1 MAKTIY
7 DIIIVGAGP
16 AGLTSAIYA
25 RRAGKSVLIL
35 EKESIGGQ
43 IATSPKVENYPS
55 IMSISGTELMDK
67 MMTQATEL
75 GADFDID
82 EVKHIE
88 KNDGLFQL
96 TGEYGNYVAKSV
108 ILATG
113 CSHRS
118 IKAPGVEELLG
129 NGISYCAVCDGS
141 FYQNQD
147 VCLIGDANTALQ
159 YALMLSNICHK
170 VFVCTLF
177 DKFFGEDILVQA
189 LLKRDNVEITHNLL
203 LKEVLGTDEVESV
216 VFEDTKTKEIKR
228 FWVKGLFIAIGQ
240 IPHNENF
247 TNVVDLDQD
256 GYIIASDDCFTKTE
270 GLYVAGDCRKKALRQ
285 VATAIGDAALAATQA
300 VKYLDQGK

>member
-1 MAKTIY
+1 MATIF
-7 DIIIVGAGP
+7 DVIIIGAGP

-55 IMSISGTELMDK
+55 IISISGTELMDN
-67 MMTQATEL
+67 MMNQATEL

-88 KNDGLFQL
+88 KTDGLFHL
-96 TGEYGNYVAKSV
+96 TGEYGSYVARSV
-108 ILATG
+108 IIATG

-118 IKAPGVEELLG
+118 INAKGVEDFIG
-129 NGISYCAVCDGS
+129 NGVSYCAVCDGS

-203 LKEVLGTDEVESV
+203 LQEVKGTDEVEEV
-216 VFEDTKTKEIKR
+216 IFKDTKTEEIKSYA
-228 FWVKGLFIAIGQ
+228 VKGLFIAIGQ

-247 TNVVDLDQD
+247 TNVVDLDKD
-256 GYIIASDDCFTKTE
+256 GYIIAVDDCFTKTE

-285 VATAIGDAALAATQA
+285 VATAIGDAALAATMA
-300 VKYLDQGK
+300 VKYLDQRK

>member
-1 MAKTIY
+1 MATIF
-7 DIIIVGAGP
+7 DVIIIGAGP

-55 IMSISGTELMDK
+55 IISISGTELMDN
-67 MMTQATEL
+67 MMNQATEL

-88 KNDGLFQL
+88 KVDDLFHL
-96 TGEYGNYVAKSV
+96 TGEYGEYQAKSV

-118 IKAPGVEELLG
+118 INAKGVEDFIG
-129 NGISYCAVCDGS
+129 NGVSYCAVCDGS

-170 VFVCTLF
+170 VYVCTLF
-177 DKFFGEDILVQA
+177 DRFFGEDILVQA
-189 LLKRDNVEITHNLL
+189 LLKRENVEITHNLL
-203 LKEVLGTDEVESV
+203 LQEVKGSDEVEEV
-216 VFEDTKTKEIKR
+216 IFKDTKTEEIKSYA
-228 FWVKGLFIAIGQ
+228 VKGLFIAIGQ

-247 TNVVDLDQD
+247 TNVVDLDKD
-256 GYIIASDDCFTKTE
+256 GYIIAVDDCFTKTE
-270 GLYVAGDCRKKALRQ
+270 GLYVAGDCRRKALRQ
-285 VATAIGDAALAATQA
+285 VATAIGDAALAATMA
-300 VKYLDQGK
+300 VKYLDQRK

>member
-1 MAKTIY
+1 MATIF
-7 DIIIVGAGP
+7 DVIIIGAGP

-55 IMSISGTELMDK
+55 IISISGTELMDN
-67 MMTQATEL
+67 MMNQATEL

-82 EVKHIE
+82 EVEHIE
-88 KNDGLFQL
+88 KVDDLFHL
-96 TGEYGNYVAKSV
+96 TGEYGEYQAKSV

-118 IKAPGVEELLG
+118 INAKGVEDFIG
-129 NGISYCAVCDGS
+129 NGVSYCAVCDGS

-170 VFVCTLF
+170 VYVCTLF
-177 DKFFGEDILVQA
+177 DRFFGEDILVQA
-189 LLKRDNVEITHNLL
+189 LLKRENVEITHNLL
-203 LKEVLGTDEVESV
+203 LQEVKGSDEVEEV
-216 VFEDTKTKEIKR
+216 IFKDTKTSESKAFQVR
-228 FWVKGLFIAIGQ
+228 GLFIAIGQ

-247 TNVVDLDQD
+247 TNVVDLDKD
-256 GYIIASDDCFTKTE
+256 GYIVATDDCFTKTE
-270 GLYVAGDCRKKALRQ
+270 GLYVAGDCRRKALRQ
-285 VATAIGDAALAATQA
+285 VATAIGDAALAATMA
-300 VKYLDQGK
+300 VKYLDQLK